1 MDSLSVGDLPPS
13 GIRPHLPIR
22 YRVQGRLE
30 PLVRRRSFFQE
41 RIEIVR
47 WISIFQHPFEGRV
60 GIRLA
65 AIGAQGLVVVH
76 PGHHDDLR
84 IAVEP
89 VEQPILLE
97 EFRPEPVFAVIA
109 ECTALPEGG
118 GTRICRY
125 GLGDQ
130 LEDGGQPF
138 RGIFLAPSLRI
149 ACLTRFNFLDQP
161 FELVQKERMRINR
174 PSVYDK
180 GRPCGHAIAAHSSSS
195 DSGASRSMS
204 TSPTSAARRS
214 CKAPSHARMRSG
226 CALISASTK
235 SRKAPSAGSSS
246 SLRTGSI

>member
-1 MDSLSVGDLPPS
+1 MPKGHSKLA
-13 GIRPHLPIR
+13 HLPIGHR
-22 YRVQGRLE
+22 FKGSFE
-30 PLVRRRSFFQE
+30 PLVRRCSFFQE
-41 RIEIVR
+41 RVEIVR
-47 WISIFQHPFEGRV
+47 WIAIFQHPFERRI

-65 AIGAQGLVVVH
+65 AVGAQGLVVVH

-89 VEQPILLE
+89 IEQPILLE
-97 EFRPEPVFAVIA
+97 EFRTEPVLAVIA
-109 ECTALPEGG
+109 ECAALPKGG
-118 GTRICRY
+118 GTRIYRY

-138 RGIFLAPSLRI
+138 RRVFLAPGLRI
-149 ACLTRFNFLDQP
+149 ACLTRLDLFNQP
-161 FELVQKERMRINR
+161 FELIQKERMRINR

-235 SRKAPSAGSSS
+235 SRKAPSTGSSS

>member
-22 YRVQGRLE
+22 RRFKGRLE

-47 WISIFQHPFEGRV
+47 WIAIFQHPFEGRI

-65 AIGAQGLVVVH
+65 AIGAQDLVVVH
-76 PGHHDDLR
+76 PSQHDDLG

-97 EFRPEPVFAVIA
+97 EFRPEPVLAVIPERA
-109 ECTALPEGG
+109 ALPVGQ
-118 GTRICRY
+118 GTQICRY

-138 RGIFLAPSLRI
+138 RRVFLTPYLWI

-180 GRPCGHAIAAHSSSS
+180 GRPCGHVIAAHSSSG
-195 DSGASRSMS
+195 DSGASRSTS
-204 TSPTSAARRS
+204 TSPTSAARRP
-214 CKAPSHARMRSG
+214 CKAPSNARMRSG

-246 SLRTGSI
+246 SARTGSI

>member
-1 MDSLSVGDLPPS
+1 MIMPKGHSKLA
-13 GIRPHLPIR
+13 HLPIGR
-22 YRVQGRLE
+22 RFKRRLE

-41 RIEIVR
+41 RVEIVR
-47 WISIFQHPFEGRV
+47 WISIFQHPFERRI

-65 AIGAQGLVVVH
+65 AVGAQGLIVVH
-76 PGHHDDLR
+76 PGHHDDLG

-89 VEQPILLE
+89 IEQPILLE
-97 EFRPEPVFAVIA
+97 EFRPEPVLAVIA
-109 ECTALPEGG
+109 ECAALPEGG

-138 RGIFLAPSLRI
+138 RRVFLVPGLGIAS
-149 ACLTRFNFLDQP
+149 LTRLYLLDQP
-161 FELVQKERMRINR
+161 FELVQKEWVRINR
-174 PSVYDK
+174 PSIHDK
-180 GRPCGHAIAAHSSSS
+180 GRLGGHAIAAHSSSS
-195 DSGASRSMS
+195 DSGASRSTS

-214 CKAPSHARMRSG
+214 CKAPSNARMRSG

-235 SRKAPSAGSSS
+235 SRKAPSTGSSS

>member
-1 MDSLSVGDLPPS
+1 MPKGHSKLAY
-13 GIRPHLPIR
+13 LPIGHR
-22 YRVQGRLE
+22 FKGFLE
-30 PLVRRRSFFQE
+30 PLACRCSFFQE
-41 RIEIVR
+41 RVEIVR
-47 WISIFQHPFEGRV
+47 WVAIFQHPFERRI

-65 AIGAQGLVVVH
+65 AVGAQGLIVVH
-76 PGHHDDLR
+76 PCHHDDLR
-84 IAVEP
+84 VAVEP

-97 EFRPEPVFAVIA
+97 EFRPEPVLAVIPERA
-109 ECTALPEGG
+109 ALPVGG
-118 GTRICRY
+118 GTRFCRY

-138 RGIFLAPSLRI
+138 RGIFLAPGLWI
-149 ACLTRFNFLDQP
+149 ACLTRLKLLDQP

-180 GRPCGHAIAAHSSSS
+180 GRLSGHAIAAHSSSS
-195 DSGASRSMS
+195 DSGASRSTS

-214 CKAPSHARMRSG
+214 CKAPSNARMRSG

-235 SRKAPSAGSSS
+235 SRKAPSTGSSS